1 MAKSL
6 PRAHYANFTVLL
18 QELFTLLKQGYIS
31 SSTNGEVL
39 SRTSAQERI
48 LKIAE
53 ANYELFKA
61 LKNTSEETSA
71 WFNTLEKDCTE
82 PTFVKNKET
91 TRFSLQFSINGLA
104 DIYSAVKKER
114 QKSTQMRIVHAI
126 ALSLGYMGWEGF
138 HRDKSKI
145 PNYRPL
151 IEESNEIISQNVEMP
166 ISQEIHEI
174 HSFTGRLDKIISND
188 PTVFSSLFAK
198 TTNEIREVIINSL
211 ANQHKSE
218 HIKESKGN
226 PNQTLAQQFNAI
238 LECKNLSERPLLEN
252 EIELFFNTDPTIQ
265 YDWHHRAVLA
275 SALCLS
281 VLQYWDFKK
290 VEYLMKLAQND
301 NEPYVSKRA
310 IIGLVLS
317 LLVSF
322 KNPIDFKT
330 TVQQMSPLRKHI
342 NYVAGIFETL
352 YFFLKEWGK
361 NIKKKPS
368 DDIFEMIKYT
378 ENYQIFEP
386 PHSNV
391 SYYPLN
397 NLAFD
402 SQEQEGSFFELL
414 NGSISLDYYEKMEV
428 LIKLNNLKNEQY
440 SELISILSKEKQNYK
455 EAEKDYIYTSFEYH
469 YKSVLNEF
477 QTLLGKFESKE
488 VVLKNL
494 LRNTNSIY
502 ISTSVSEFFPY
513 HRYFKLMPAKKEL
526 LYASFKGKDSRIC
539 YDIGNLLFELDR
551 KEEALMAYENVT
563 KAEPKYAPAWFNMGI
578 LLENFD
584 RKKEAIIA
592 YENAT
597 NTDPK
602 YATAWFNMGILLEN
616 FDRKKEA
623 IIAYENTIKSD
634 KKNYYAWIRI
644 GFVLLEFNR
653 NEEALIAYENATRIV
668 PKNEYVWICMGI
680 VLNRLNRKE
689 HALQAYRNATKA
701 NPENAYSWLKMGS
714 VLEELNSNKQA
725 ISAYRK
731 ATKLDPKHAKTWNNL
746 GLLLKK
752 MGKKEEALVAYR
764 NAVMIDPNNLYPW
777 NHMGVLIE
785 EFRMKEQAVSD
796 DEKSIK
802 VDPKYSEAWNNLGIL
817 LEELDRKR
825 EALIAYENSTKIDP
839 KNVSA
844 WIRIGYLSVNF
855 DKKEK
860 ALIAFEYAANVEP
873 RNEYVWIAMGSIL
886 VETKRKEEALI
897 VYKNATKA
905 NPKNAMTWYYMG
917 LLLYKMD
924 KKEDALMSFTKAT
937 KADPKNAKAWNN
949 RGFVLNDLNRKDLAL
964 KAYQKAIK
972 ANPKYARAAENMG
985 RLLCEMEKS
994 EKAILVYLKALDSN
1008 SDNLQIRHNLGRLL
1022 FTLKQTTDAKKQF
1035 EIVLE
1040 SGENKHAYLNLGH
1053 CILIL
1058 ENRKEAIKNYKTSL
1072 DLWNCSQEFFVDFDD
1087 DFQHIEPQ
1095 GVSKEEYQKIKTE
1108 LQQYCN
1114 DKKDSRT

>member
-1 MAKSL
+1 MAKAL
-6 PRAHYANFTVLL
+6 PGVYYRDFTVLL
-18 QELFTLLKQGYIS
+18 QELFTQLQQGYIS
-31 SSTNGEVL
+31 SSPNGDVL
-39 SRTSAQERI
+39 ARTSARERV
-48 LKIAE
+48 LEIAE
-53 ANYELFKA
+53 ANYTKFKA
-61 LKNTSEETSA
+61 SIISDKTLEWLKS
-71 WFNTLEKDCTE
+71 LEKDCTQ
-82 PTFVKNKET
+82 VIYKNNLET
-91 TRFSLQFSINGLA
+91 TSFSLNFAVNTLA
-104 DIYSAVKKER
+104 DIYSALKGER

-138 HRDKSKI
+138 HESRAKI
-145 PNYRPL
+145 PNCRLL
-151 IEESNEIISQNVEMP
+151 IEKSSEITFLPDDIP

-174 HSFTGRLDKIISND
+174 HSFTSRLDKIITND
-188 PTVFSSLFAK
+188 PSVFASLFAN

-211 ANQHKSE
+211 ANQHKSK
-218 HIKESKGN
+218 HIEELKSN
-226 PNQTLAQQFNAI
+226 PDRKLARQFDAI
-238 LECKNLSERPLLEN
+238 LTCKNLNSRPLLEN
-252 EIELFFNTDPTIQ
+252 EIKLFFSNDSVIH
-265 YDWHHRAVLA
+265 YDWYHRAVLA
-275 SALCLS
+275 GALSLS
-281 VLQYWDFKK
+281 VLQYWDETK

-310 IIGLVLS
+310 IIGLVIALI
-317 LLVSF
+317 VSF
-322 KNPIDFKT
+322 KNPIDFKI

-361 NIKKKPS
+361 DIKKKPS

-414 NGSISLDYYEKMEV
+414 NGSISLDYYEKMKV

-440 SELISILSKEKQNYK
+440 SELILILSKDKQNHK
-455 EAEKDYIYTSFEYH
+455 EAEKDYIFTSFEYH
-469 YKSVLNEF
+469 YKSVLKEF
-477 QTLLGKFESKE
+477 QTLLGKFKSKE
-488 VVLKNL
+488 GVLKNL
-494 LRNTNSIY
+494 LRNTNIMY

-526 LYASFKGKDSRIC
+526 LYPCFKGKDSRIC

-563 KAEPKYAPAWFNMGI
+563 KAEPNYAPAWFSMGI

-584 RKKEAIIA
+584 RKKEALIA

-616 FDRKKEA
+616 FDKKKEA

-634 KKNYYAWIRI
+634 QKNYSAWIRI

-653 NEEALIAYENATRIV
+653 KEEALIAYENATRIV
-668 PKNEYVWICMGI
+668 PQNEYVWICMGI

-714 VLEELNSNKQA
+714 VLEELNRNKQA
-725 ISAYRK
+725 ISAYKK
-731 ATKLDPKHAKTWNNL
+731 ATKVDPKHAKTWNNL

-777 NHMGVLIE
+777 NHMGVLTE
-785 EFRMKEQAVSD
+785 ESRNKEQAVSD
-796 DEKSIK
+796 DEKTIK

-844 WIRIGYLSVNF
+844 WISIGYLSVNF
-855 DKKEK
+855 DKKEE
-860 ALIAFEYAANVEP
+860 ALIAYEYAANLEP
-873 RNEYVWIAMGSIL
+873 RNEYVWIAMGSVL
-886 VETKRKEEALI
+886 VGTKRKEEALI
-897 VYKNATKA
+897 VFKNATKA

-949 RGFVLNDLNRKDLAL
+949 KGFVLNDLNRKDLAL

-972 ANPKYARAAENMG
+972 ANPKYARAIENMG

-994 EKAILVYLKALDSN
+994 EEAIIAYLKALDSN

-1072 DLWNCSQEFFVDFDD
+1072 DLWNYSHEFFVDFDD

-1108 LQQYCN
+1108 LQQYCK